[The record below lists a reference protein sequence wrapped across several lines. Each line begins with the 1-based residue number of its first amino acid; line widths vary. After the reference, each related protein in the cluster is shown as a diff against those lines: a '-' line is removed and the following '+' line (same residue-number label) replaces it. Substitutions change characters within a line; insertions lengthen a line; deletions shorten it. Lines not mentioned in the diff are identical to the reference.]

1 MEEYYFIKHEQ
12 INKGERAM
20 IIMDIK
26 VDNFYAFKNFHMN
39 MSYPKKIV
47 DSTIEEEFLEERPNF
62 RYKKVNI
69 IMGGNATGKTS
80 LGRLLMLFTNYL
92 NDGGF
97 RRFTDRISDEKK
109 EAKISID
116 FVTDTNIL
124 YRFEMKVL
132 PKEKDDYSEDEVDIK
147 IYYTPI
153 LIKDNYE
160 MCANKLNEK
169 NCSCTTYDKINTNG
183 WSFSYPIDVI
193 EEKKYK
199 TIEENDK
206 YIFILEQIL
215 KTLDPSVKEVVKV
228 NQITEGVIWQQ
239 ILIFFL
245 PILFGTFFQQLY
257 NTADAMIVGHFLGKQ
272 ALAAV
277 GGTTGTLIN
286 LLVGFFVGLSSGA
299 TVVISQHYGANKED
313 KVQWAVHTS
322 IAFSILGGIVLTVV
336 GIGCSRWMLDLMST
350 PDDVVNYALIYMR
363 VYFLGTIGNLIYN
376 MGSGILRAV
385 GDSKRPLLYL
395 IICCM
400 TNIALDFL
408 FVVGLQMG
416 VMGAALATILS
427 QIISAVLVMGS
438 LMRTRDIYR
447 LHLRKI
453 SIDWIMLKRIV
464 RIGFPAGVQSI
475 LYSVSNVIIQSAVN
489 SLGTNN
495 VAAWAAYGK
504 VDGLFWMMINALG
517 IAATT
522 FVGQNYGAKKM
533 DRVHRGVRTSMIMAF
548 LMTGLMVVFMWFIGD
563 TLISLFTTDTAVR
576 EICHGLI
583 HFLVPTFFT
592 YISIEILS
600 GALRGVGDA
609 WIPMFITGIGIC
621 GVRIV
626 WMTAVLPH
634 FHSLKGA
641 AFCYPLSWVIT
652 TIAYFIYYLFFS
664 QLSKRKELRSI

>member
-1 MEEYYFIKHEQ
+1 
-12 INKGERAM
+12 
-20 IIMDIK
+20 
-26 VDNFYAFKNFHMN
+26 MN
-39 MSYPKKIV
+39 
-47 DSTIEEEFLEERPNF
+47 
-62 RYKKVNI
+62 
-69 IMGGNATGKTS
+69 
-80 LGRLLMLFTNYL
+80 
-92 NDGGF
+92 
-97 RRFTDRISDEKK
+97 
-109 EAKISID
+109 
-116 FVTDTNIL
+116 
-124 YRFEMKVL
+124 
-132 PKEKDDYSEDEVDIK
+132 KEK
-147 IYYTPI
+147 
-153 LIKDNYE
+153 
-160 MCANKLNEK
+160 
-169 NCSCTTYDKINTNG
+169 
-183 WSFSYPIDVI
+183 
-193 EEKKYK
+193 
-199 TIEENDK
+199 
-206 YIFILEQIL
+206 
-215 KTLDPSVKEVVKV
+215 KEVVKV

-336 GIGCSRWMLDLMST
+336 GIGCSRWMLDLMNT

-453 SIDWIMLKRIV
+453 SIDWIMLKRII

-600 GALRGVGDA
+600 GALVEEGGEVFVVVA
-609 WIPMFITGIGIC
+609 EITGEFGDFEGLAAVVLDVADDVLQDLC
-621 GVRIV
+621 PLRFGSVGAVEWTLTVDFAENSGSQAVVEERVVETQGSVLELLHEDDDAVRGRKR
-626 WMTAVLPH
+626 
-634 FHSLKGA
+634 SLA
-641 AFCYPLSWVIT
+641 RDA
-652 TIAYFIYYLFFS
+652 
-664 QLSKRKELRSI
+664 